1 MFLIYKKIKKRN
13 ERKRLDSAVSN
24 TPDNAIG
31 LDTPVDFP
39 KPDEGKEK
47 KIPSAEDVA
56 EKKRRNVYRWK
67 IILGLFSPYCL
78 QALDTTI
85 VASALPFIAEDF
97 STYQTHTNQFPMT
110 ILILNY
116 PLTTP

>member
-13 ERKRLDSAVSN
+13 ERKRIDSAVSN
-24 TPDNAIG
+24 TPDNAIE
-31 LDTPVDFP
+31 LDTPVDIP
-39 KPDEGKEK
+39 QPDEGKKK
-47 KIPSAEDVA
+47 KIRSPEQVA

-85 VASALPFIAEDF
+85 VASALPFIVEDF
-97 STYQTHTNQFPMT
+97 STCHTQKSSAAIFN
-110 ILILNY
+110 
-116 PLTTP
+116 

>member
-13 ERKRLDSAVSN
+13 ERKRLHSAVSN
-24 TPDNAIG
+24 TPENAIE
-31 LDTPVDFP
+31 LNTPVDFP
-39 KPDEGKEK
+39 QLDEGKKK
-47 KIPSAEDVA
+47 KICSPEEIA
-56 EKKRRNVYRWK
+56 EKKRKNVYRWK

-97 STYQTHTNQFPMT
+97 GTYHTQQSPMT
-110 ILILNY
+110 ILILN
-116 PLTTP
+116 

>member
-13 ERKRLDSAVSN
+13 ERKRLGSEVSN
-24 TPDNAIG
+24 TPDNTIE
-31 LDTPVDFP
+31 LDTVDAVNTP
-39 KPDEGKEK
+39 QPDGKNK
-47 KIPSAEDVA
+47 KNLSPEQVA
-56 EKKRRNVYRWK
+56 EKRRKNVYRWK

-97 STYQTHTNQFPMT
+97 SM
-110 ILILNY
+110 
-116 PLTTP
+116 

>member
-13 ERKRLDSAVSN
+13 ERKRLNSTVSN
-24 TPDNAIG
+24 TPDNAIELNAPIDIPQHDG
-31 LDTPVDFP
+31 
-39 KPDEGKEK
+39 GKKK
-47 KIPSAEDVA
+47 KIRSPEEVA

-97 STYQTHTNQFPMT
+97 STCHTHSNSQ
-110 ILILNY
+110 
-116 PLTTP
+116 

>member
-13 ERKRLDSAVSN
+13 ERKRLHSAVSN
-24 TPDNAIG
+24 TPDNAIE
-31 LDTPVDFP
+31 LNTPVDFP
-39 KPDEGKEK
+39 QLDEGKKK
-47 KIPSAEDVA
+47 KIYSPEEVA
-56 EKKRRNVYRWK
+56 EKKRKNVYRWK

-97 STYQTHTNQFPMT
+97 GTYHTQQSPMT
-110 ILILNY
+110 ILILN
-116 PLTTP
+116 

>member
-1 MFLIYKKIKKRN
+1 MFLIYKKIKKQN

-24 TPDNAIG
+24 TPENAIE
-31 LDTPVDFP
+31 LDTAAGIPQL
-39 KPDEGKEK
+39 DEGKKQKTRTPE
-47 KIPSAEDVA
+47 EVA
-56 EKKRRNVYRWK
+56 EKKRKNVYRWK

-97 STYQTHTNQFPMT
+97 STCHIQQQSSIP
-110 ILILNY
+110 ILILN
-116 PLTTP
+116 